1 MNLLA
6 GSRSELF
13 ATSSGAT
20 TFTKGVYI
28 PTKIMTLPEFSS
40 LEGEP
45 FIDASNSGVKISF
58 VDTEGQGAVVCTS
71 FPEGTVLQPLT

>member
-6 GSRSELF
+6 GSKTELF

-20 TFTKGVYI
+20 TFTNGVYI
-28 PTKIMTLPEFSS
+28 PTKVLTLPEFSS

-45 FIDASNSGVKISF
+45 VINASNSKIKVSF
-58 VDTEGQGAVVCTS
+58 VDTAGQGAVV
-71 FPEGTVLQPLT
+71 

>member
-45 FIDASNSGVKISF
+45 VIDASNSSVKISF
-58 VDTEGQGAVVCTS
+58 VDTEGQGAVVRTS
-71 FPEGTVLQPLT
+71 FAVGIMPKPLT